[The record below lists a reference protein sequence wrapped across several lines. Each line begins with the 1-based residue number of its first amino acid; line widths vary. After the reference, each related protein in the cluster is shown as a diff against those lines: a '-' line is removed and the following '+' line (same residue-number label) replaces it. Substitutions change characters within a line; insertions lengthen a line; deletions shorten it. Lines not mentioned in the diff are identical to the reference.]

1 MRGEADFT
9 RSKKW
14 QGNAKEQ
21 VASWPIVGDIG
32 MEKMEKGLMKT
43 IEARAP
49 KNRNT
54 KAAKPKVLELAPLR
68 LALKR
73 ILVPTDFSE
82 DSQKALRYAIRFA
95 EQFAASVTLVH
106 VFEPIT
112 YPADMGYVPVAMQ
125 THWDLL
131 RASATERLEGF
142 AKQELKPSVLGDT
155 VIRCG
160 SAFNE
165 IVMVAKEL
173 NIDLIIISTHG
184 YSGLKHLVMG
194 STAERVVRHAPCP
207 VLVVREKEHEFV

>member
-1 MRGEADFT
+1 
-9 RSKKW
+9 
-14 QGNAKEQ
+14 
-21 VASWPIVGDIG
+21 
-32 MEKMEKGLMKT
+32 MKT

-49 KNRNT
+49 KNRKT
-54 KAAKPKVLELAPLR
+54 KAATPQVLELAPIR

-82 DSQKALRYAIRFA
+82 ESLKAIRYAIRFA

-112 YPADMGYVPVAMQ
+112 YPVDMGYVPVAMQ
-125 THWDLL
+125 THWDSL
-131 RASATERLEGF
+131 RASASQRLEGL
-142 AKQELKPSVLGDT
+142 AKQELKASVQGDT
-155 VIRCG
+155 IVRCG

-165 IVMVAKEL
+165 IVTVAKDL
-173 NIDLIIISTHG
+173 NIDLIIIATHG

-207 VLVVREKEHEFV
+207 VLVVRDREHDFIESSTASIYENQSEATAERA